1 MKPLRLPTA
10 TSLLL
15 AQAAAD
21 APSPGR
27 EFVKTLQSRLR
38 EGGSDGAVILAGEET
53 LATAARGK
61 EALDKVAQ
69 AFGIAEPPP
78 PQARPNRAQRKLLAQ
93 QQFRQEQLAKA
104 ARARQTAQDRAR
116 DAADATARAMG
127 LANEAERRSVKA
139 QQREAE
145 RVAAEAAVVAA
156 QQQAREATEAAQLE
170 AAEAIN
176 AASLAQECL
185 ALVTQAIE
193 RAQHA
198 AEIATGIARR
208 CG

>member
-1 MKPLRLPTA
+1 MRPLRLPTA

-69 AFGIAEPPP
+69 AFGIAEPP